1 MIEID
6 WSKAPEGAT
15 HCHEWIGGTWLK
27 EDGGG
32 IYYRSGDEWEMYG
45 SSDYASKDA
54 GIDALRGATPKPI
67 EWNGEG
73 LPPVGIECEINC
85 GGVWE
90 VGSVLFVGKS
100 VVVVQYG
107 VVERCINPINNN
119 FRPIRSEED
128 IAVEAMMQ
136 VDPGKGDWEQY
147 CRNLY
152 KEGYRKPSKPIEG
165 VL

>member
-1 MIEID
+1 MSEID

-54 GIDALRGATPKPI
+54 GIDALRGATPKPTT
-67 EWNGEG
+67 WNGEG
-73 LPPVGIECEINC
+73 LPPVGDECEFSHHGQWLSCITIGMFDGEMVCAPN
-85 GGVWE
+85 GG
-90 VGSVLFVGKS
+90 GFYSG
-100 VVVVQYG
+100 G
-107 VVERCINPINNN
+107 AHR
-119 FRPIRSEED
+119 FRPTRSEED

-136 VDPGKGDWEQY
+136 VDPGNGDWEQY